1 MDKYVTI
8 DSFTDTQDERVEYPI
23 GAIYPREGYEP
34 DAERVEALLSG
45 NNAKGVP
52 LIKRLLELPPKVI
65 EPEIPEVQEEPK
77 RPSRKKSKATEELVA
92 D

>member
-1 MDKYVTI
+1 MTKYVTI
-8 DSFTDTQDERVEYPI
+8 DSFTDTQDERVAYPI

-52 LIKRLLELPPKVI
+52 LIKRLLELPPKGAT
-65 EPEIPEVQEEPK
+65 EAEEPK
-77 RPSRKKSKATEELVA
+77 KSSRKKSKATEEPVA